1 MNAVGAAPR
10 FGPGPGP
17 GPVSAA
23 AALRRIC
30 GIVPLRGAATAARRV
45 GPRRRA
51 GPQTGSSRSRVEA
64 RLAPARSRARGSR
77 KTPRVRRVGAAL
89 RGRLGGFVC
98 ARAPRFW
105 RCDASRRSRVRASRG
120 ARLVRERAKNRPR
133 NDRSPRKAAQCEVN
147 VAAVAPSSGTALDEG
162 HGSPVSSLQTCLLV
176 LSNSTVSAF
185 LTGRVCLS
193 LTS

>member
-23 AALRRIC
+23 AAPRRIC
-30 GIVPLRGAATAARRV
+30 GIVPLRGAATAALRV

-51 GPQTGSSRSRVEA
+51 GPRTGSSRSRVEA
-64 RLAPARSRARGSR
+64 RLAPARSRARGSRKIPQSSR

-98 ARAPRFW
+98 ARAPRFL
-105 RCDASRRSRVRASRG
+105 RGDALRVRASNG
-120 ARLVRERAKNRPR
+120 AGLVRERAKRPR
-133 NDRSPRKAAQCEVN
+133 NDRSPRKAAQCEVK
-147 VAAVAPSSGTALDEG
+147 VAAVAPSSGTAL
-162 HGSPVSSLQTCLLV
+162 
-176 LSNSTVSAF
+176 
-185 LTGRVCLS
+185 
-193 LTS
+193 